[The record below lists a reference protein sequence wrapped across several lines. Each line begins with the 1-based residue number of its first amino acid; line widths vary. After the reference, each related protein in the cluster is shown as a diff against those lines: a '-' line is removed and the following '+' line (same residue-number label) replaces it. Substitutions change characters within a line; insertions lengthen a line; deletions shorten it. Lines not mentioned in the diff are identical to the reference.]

1 MRPADH
7 PGLRRIFGEAQKIG
21 ALGSAPL
28 SEIIEHAATFAEA
41 LPVGSHPVLIWVAE
55 QESLAW

>member
-1 MRPADH
+1 MKPADH

-41 LPVGSHPVLIWVAE
+41 LPLGVT
-55 QESLAW
+55 